1 MLLGTLKMSGN
12 KDRIAQ
18 KTFAICTVTMSFSA
32 IEDRIV
38 MDSLDQSKK
47 VERLWL
53 SRRLL
58 DRLIPTLTDQLE
70 VNSSKTIPTELEQSL
85 AQEKAEMD
93 KKQSKAVEIRSKN
106 PSWLVTHIQIGR
118 SKNKFRLLF
127 LGKNTNEPMATNNQA
142 NFDLAIPN
150 LRQWLNAIHKI
161 YLKAEWETKAFP
173 PWLTENNPKSGKNIL
188 LN

>member
-1 MLLGTLKMSGN
+1 MSEN

-18 KTFAICTVTMSFSA
+18 KTFAICTVTMSFNA

-70 VNSSKTIPTELEQSL
+70 VDSSKTIPTELEQSL

-93 KKQSKAVEIRSKN
+93 KQQSKAVEINSKN

-127 LGKNTNEPMATNNQA
+127 LGKNTEEPMATNNQA

-150 LRQWLNAIHKI
+150 LRQWLNALHKI

-173 PWLTENNPKSGKNIL
+173 SWLNENNPKSGKNIL